1 MKTHQI
7 ILCAATLLALCPP
20 AMAINK
26 CTGADGK
33 VSFQDGPC
41 DAGAKS
47 AGKVKTW
54 EAAPPVAAS
63 AAPGTQQTEAQRIES
78 RITASQNERR
88 KQDLE
93 WKLVPDA
100 LAAIAQQAKQCD
112 VSFKSLQDK
121 KLLAKNNL
129 AGATWE
135 GSISAEMTALATLCN
150 TKNTEAREVHATLL
164 KECRA
169 LTGCK

>member
-1 MKTHQI
+1 MKVCKI
-7 ILCAATLLALCPP
+7 ILCANLLALCPP

-41 DAGAKS
+41 DASAKS
-47 AGKVKTW
+47 ATKVKTW
-54 EAAPPVAAS
+54 EAAPPVAANDAS
-63 AAPGTQQTEAQRIES
+63 GTQQTEAQRIES
-78 RITASQNERR
+78 RVKASQTDRR
-88 KQDLE
+88 KQELE
-93 WKLVPDA
+93 WRLVPDA
-100 LAAIAQQAKQCD
+100 LAAIAQQSKKCD
-112 VSFKSLQDK
+112 ADFKNLQDK

-135 GSISAEMTALATLCN
+135 GSISSEMTALASLCN
-150 TKNTEAREVHATLL
+150 IKTAEARELHATLL